1 MADYENVIVVDFD
14 NTICPFSEDFTCT
27 GLVPGAAE
35 GLARLKKAGYFVT
48 ISSARNNVWYGGA
61 AGEAYGL
68 MVQFLEG
75 QSLLYD
81 RLDTGC
87 NGKPVGYAH
96 IDDKGVGCPLTPEGW
111 VDWYKVCDLLGV

>member
-1 MADYENVIVVDFD
+1 VADYEDVIVVDFD
-14 NTICPFSEDFTCT
+14 NTICPFRDDFACV

-35 GLARLKKAGYFVT
+35 GLARLKKGGYLVM
-48 ISSARNNVWYGGA
+48 ISSARNNAQYGGA

-68 MVQFLEG
+68 MVQFLKS
-75 QSLLYD
+75 QNLLYD
-81 RLDTGC
+81 RLDTGF